1 MAKNKSTTKGKTTSQ
16 GGSSSTPSKSTTS
29 TGTSNSTPSQS
40 TETRENVLQTPIVI
54 NAQYIKDLSFEN
66 PNPVKFLQDREG
78 TPDINV
84 SIDVAANGLGGKS
97 YEVVL
102 TMKAEAKRGT
112 ETMFIAELEYA
123 GVFSLAGVQEQYL
136 HPVLMIECPRMLFPF
151 ARSIMSEVTRD
162 GGYPP
167 LSLNPIDFA
176 TLYQQQMAAQKKAAG
191 AEG

>member
-1 MAKNKSTTKGKTTSQ
+1 MAKNKSTTKGKATTASTTQ
-16 GGSSSTPSKSTTS
+16 TSGTTGSSTS
-29 TGTSNSTPSQS
+29 SSQS
-40 TETRENVLQTPIVI
+40 TETRENILQTPIVI

-66 PNPVKFLQDREG
+66 PNPIKSFQDREG

-102 TMKAEAKRGT
+102 SMKAEAKRGT

-123 GVFSLAGVQEQYL
+123 GVFSLGGVQEQYL

-176 TLYQQQMAAQKKAAG
+176 SLYQQQMAAQKKAVG
-191 AEG
+191 ADS

>member
-1 MAKNKSTTKGKTTSQ
+1 MGKNKSTTKGKTTSQ
-16 GGSSSTPSKSTTS
+16 GSSSTTSTTS
-29 TGTSNSTPSQS
+29 TGTSTTSQA

-66 PNPVKFLQDREG
+66 PNPVKFFQDREG

-123 GVFSLAGVQEQYL
+123 GVFSLSGVQEQYL

-176 TLYQQQMAAQKKAAG
+176 SLYQQQMAAQKKAAG